1 MSAEGRGCLV
11 LSGYLWCVCFKG
23 TIFAYGQTSSG
34 KTFTMMGS
42 EHNPG
47 VMPLAL
53 EDVFQTI
60 KKVRIV

>member
-1 MSAEGRGCLV
+1 MAPF
-11 LSGYLWCVCFKG
+11 LSG

-47 VMPLAL
+47 VIPLAMA
-53 EDVFQTI
+53 DVFETI
-60 KKVRIV
+60 KHVSDDTSSWNDDFFFV